1 MASRTSTEQAATAKV
16 ADATPFV
23 PYQRRWRSARED
35 AYVQEALNDER
46 RQGGGRFTK
55 ACHAMLGARMG
66 APVLLT
72 QSCTA
77 ALEFA
82 AALIGV
88 REGDEVIVPSYT
100 FTSTATAFAM
110 RGARIAFVDVDPRT
124 QNLDPQW
131 LEGAITPST
140 KAIVA
145 MHYSGVACDMPAIEA
160 IAARHN
166 IPIIEDAAQAIG
178 AYAPDGRA
186 LGAIGAFGCF
196 SFHDTKN
203 VSSGEG
209 GALVVG
215 DPALA
220 ERAEI
225 LWEKG
230 TNRSA
235 FLRGEVDKY
244 TWVDL
249 GSSFLPSEV
258 TAAMLAAQLEET
270 DEINAARLVIWE
282 AYQAAF
288 AALAGKGL
296 VGVPFVPER
305 ARHNAHLY
313 YLILQSADQRDA
325 YIAHMRACGVQ
336 VVFHYVPLHDS
347 PAGRRFGRE
356 ASPMAN
362 SFRAGAQL
370 IRLPLW
376 PGMAA
381 AEMSR
386 TIEATLEFFA

>member
-1 MASRTSTEQAATAKV
+1 MASRTSTEKAASSAQATLAAQ
-16 ADATPFV
+16 FV

-35 AYVQEALNDER
+35 AYVAEALNDER

-55 ACHAMLGARMG
+55 TCHAVLGARMG

-131 LEGAITPST
+131 LEAAITPRT

-145 MHYSGVACDMPAIEA
+145 MHYSGVSCDMPAIEA

-166 IPIIEDAAQAIG
+166 VPIIEDAAQAIG

-270 DEINAARLVIWE
+270 DTINAARMEIWE

-288 AALAGKGL
+288 SEIAGKI
-296 VGVPFVPER
+296 GVPFVPDG

-313 YLILQSADQRDA
+313 YLILQSAEQRDG
-325 YIAHMRACGVQ
+325 YIAHMRERGVQ

-356 ASPMAN
+356 ASPLTN
-362 SFRAGAQL
+362 SARAGERL

-376 PGMAA
+376 PGMTPSDI
-381 AEMSR
+381 SR
-386 TIEATLEFFA
+386 TIEGTLEFFA